1 MQRLDDLSGENL
13 MSRSAQ
19 HLALDGLIVDPRL
32 ARRLPPAVA
41 FRYHTLLLAEDKRCI
56 TVAMAN
62 PADKAALDA
71 VTAAIGTRPYIVQSE
86 SSAIDSLL
94 AEIWP
99 EATRHSPR
107 LLVYRPPSQ
116 GADQLYAYASY
127 LVDLLGGDGADACT
141 LARGDATLDELTL
154 ETTHGYD
161 VVILGETDQSL
172 IERLVSG
179 SLELKILE
187 RIAASLLIARH
198 PRWPI
203 RRLLL
208 ITRGGETDEAA
219 VDWTVR
225 LAQPS
230 GATVTVLAVA
240 PDMPAM
246 CRETARARY
255 GLADW
260 LATDTILG
268 RQLRRIAQRLDHW
281 GTEGTLRFRQG
292 PPGRQ
297 IGCEVIEG
305 DYDLIVIAPDPPG
318 IWLRR
323 LQGELVV
330 SPLLGKTDRPVLIAK
345 LKTA

>member
-1 MQRLDDLSGENL
+1 MQQLDDVSGENL

-19 HLALDGLIVDPRL
+19 HLALDGLVVNPRL

-41 FRYHTLLLAEDKRCI
+41 FRYHALLLAEDKRRI

-62 PADKAALDA
+62 PSDEAALDA
-71 VTAAIGTRPYIVQSE
+71 VTAALGTKPYIVQSE
-86 SSAIDSLL
+86 TTAIDSLL

-99 EATRHSPR
+99 EATHHAPR
-107 LLVYRPPSQ
+107 LLVHQSANNGTDQLQAYARYMADVLGGA
-116 GADQLYAYASY
+116 GADS
-127 LVDLLGGDGADACT
+127 CT
-141 LARGDATLDELTL
+141 IARSDATSDDLSP
-154 ETTHGYD
+154 ETTRGYD
-161 VVILGETDQSL
+161 LVVLGQTDQSPL
-172 IERLVSG
+172 ERLVSG
-179 SLELKILE
+179 VAELKILE
-187 RIAASLLIARH
+187 RITSSLLIARH

-230 GATVTVLAVA
+230 SATVTVLAVA

-246 CRETARARY
+246 CRETIRAQY

-281 GTEGTLRFRQG
+281 GAEGTLRFRQG
-292 PPGRQ
+292 PPDRQ
-297 IGCEVIEG
+297 IGYEVIEG
-305 DYDLIVIAPDPPG
+305 NYDLIVIAPDPPDM
-318 IWLRR
+318 WLRR
-323 LQGELVV
+323 LQGELVG
-330 SPLLGKTDRPVLIAK
+330 PLLAKTDRPVLIAK
-345 LKTA
+345 LKTE

>member
-1 MQRLDDLSGENL
+1 
-13 MSRSAQ
+13 
-19 HLALDGLIVDPRL
+19 
-32 ARRLPPAVA
+32 
-41 FRYHTLLLAEDKRCI
+41 LLAEDKRRI

-62 PADKAALDA
+62 PSDEAALDA
-71 VTAAIGTRPYIVQSE
+71 VTAALGTRPYIVQSE
-86 SSAIDSLL
+86 STAIDSLL

-99 EATRHSPR
+99 EATHHSPR
-107 LLVYRPPSQ
+107 WLVYPSANNGTDRLQ
-116 GADQLYAYASY
+116 AYARY
-127 LVDLLGGDGADACT
+127 LVDLLGGDGADSCT
-141 LARGDATLDELTL
+141 MARLDGTLDDLNP
-154 ETTHGYD
+154 ETTHAYD
-161 VVILGETDQSL
+161 VLVLGETDQSPL
-172 IERLVSG
+172 KRLVSG
-179 SLELKILE
+179 AAELKILE
-187 RIAASLLIARH
+187 RMAASLLIARH

-246 CRETARARY
+246 CREAVRAQY

-281 GTEGTLRFRQG
+281 GTAGTLRFRQG
-292 PPGRQ
+292 PPDRQ
-297 IGCEVIEG
+297 IEYEVIEG
-305 DYDLIVIAPDPPG
+305 DYDLIIIAPDPPG
-318 IWLRR
+318 MWLRR
-323 LQGELVV
+323 LQGELVG
-330 SPLLGKTDRPVLIAK
+330 PLLGKTDRPVLIAK
-345 LKTA
+345 PKTE

>member
-1 MQRLDDLSGENL
+1 MQLLDDVSGENL
-13 MSRSAQ
+13 MSHSAQ
-19 HLALDGLIVDPRL
+19 HLALDGLVVNPRL

-41 FRYHTLLLAEDKRCI
+41 FRYHALLLAEDKRCI

-62 PADKAALDA
+62 PADQAALDA
-71 VTAAIGTRPYIVQSE
+71 VTAALGTRPYIVQSE
-86 SSAIDSLL
+86 STAIDSLL

-99 EATRHSPR
+99 EASPHSPR
-107 LLVYRPPSQ
+107 LLVYQPPSNET
-116 GADQLYAYASY
+116 DQLQAYAGY
-127 LVDLLGGDGADACT
+127 LVDLLGGNDADSCAIVRADG
-141 LARGDATLDELTL
+141 TLDELTG
-154 ETTHGYD
+154 EATHGYD
-161 VVILGETDQSL
+161 VVILGETDQPL
-172 IERLVSG
+172 IERLISG
-179 SLELKILE
+179 SVELRILE

-219 VDWTVR
+219 VDWAVR

-230 GATVTVLAVA
+230 SATVTVLAVA
-240 PDMPAM
+240 PEMPAM
-246 CRETARARY
+246 CQETTRARY

-292 PPGRQ
+292 PPDRQ
-297 IGCEVIEG
+297 IGYEVIEG

-323 LQGELVV
+323 LQGELVG
-330 SPLLGKTDRPVLIAK
+330 PLLGKTDRPVLIAK

>member
-1 MQRLDDLSGENL
+1 MQRLDDVTGENL

-19 HLALDGLIVDPRL
+19 HLSLDGLVVNPRL

-41 FRYHTLLLAEDKRCI
+41 FRYHALLLAEDKRRI

-62 PADKAALDA
+62 PRDEAALDA
-71 VTAAIGTRPYIVQSE
+71 VTAALGSKPYIVQSE
-86 SSAIDSLL
+86 STAIDSLL

-99 EATRHSPR
+99 EATHHSPR
-107 LLVYRPPSQ
+107 LLIYQSANDRT
-116 GADQLYAYASY
+116 DQLQAYARY
-127 LVDLLGGDGADACT
+127 LVDLLGGDATDSCT
-141 LARGDATLDELTL
+141 IARCYATLDDLRP

-161 VVILGETDQSL
+161 VVVLGETDQSL

-179 SLELKILE
+179 TVERKILE
-187 RIAASLLIARH
+187 RIAASLLIARY

-230 GATVTVLAVA
+230 SATVTVLAVA

-246 CRETARARY
+246 CRETVRAQY

-281 GTEGTLRFRQG
+281 GAEGTLRFRQG
-292 PPGRQ
+292 PPDRQ
-297 IGCEVIEG
+297 IGYEVIEG
-305 DYDLIVIAPDPPG
+305 EYDLIVIAPDPPG
-318 IWLRR
+318 MWLRR
-323 LQGELVV
+323 LQGELVG
-330 SPLLGKTDRPVLIAK
+330 PLLGKTDRPVLIAK
-345 LKTA
+345 PKIE